1 MKINVKKAGKN
12 IIKAYA
18 TVAVI
23 ANTIAL
29 NVSASALPE
38 GMPDNVDTSS
48 YDAIVSI
55 VFWAAGIIIA
65 SASMVPRFHAMS
77 EGKANE
83 DKRGFNSGLTAVIVG
98 AVCSIACVAVRYIF
112 F

>member
-1 MKINVKKAGKN
+1 MKINVKKAEKN

-48 YDAIVSI
+48 YDAIVLLLLQPLW
-55 VFWAAGIIIA
+55 F
-65 SASMVPRFHAMS
+65 PDF
-77 EGKANE
+77 
-83 DKRGFNSGLTAVIVG
+83 TQ
-98 AVCSIACVAVRYIF
+98 
-112 F
+112 